1 MAAVS
6 TRYADALINS
16 VDNKDEI
23 CKYLE
28 NIATFYK
35 INSEFKETFN
45 NPRITDEVK
54 LDIIKEMISDK
65 KEEKFLNFISLILKE
80 NRFNLI
86 DDIYKKYQGLLDEIN
101 KNININII
109 TSSKLLDEEIQGITE
124 KFKKIYSAKEVNYKV
139 SIDESLIGGVKVI
152 AGGKVY
158 DDTIKTKLD
167 EML

>member
-23 CKYLE
+23 CECLK
-28 NIATFYK
+28 NIASLYET
-35 INSEFKETFN
+35 NSEFKETFN

-54 LDIIKEMISDK
+54 TGIIKEVISNKKNDK
-65 KEEKFLNFISLILKE
+65 FINFISLILKE
-80 NRFNLI
+80 KRFNLI
-86 DDIYKKYQGLLDEIN
+86 NDIYQKYQNMLDEKN
-101 KNININII
+101 KKINIDII
-109 TSSKLLDEEIQGITE
+109 ASCELSEKEIKGITE
-124 KFKKIYSAKEVNYKV
+124 KFKHMYKAKDITYKV
-139 SIDESLIGGVKVI
+139 KIDESLIGGIKVI
-152 AGGKVY
+152 AGGKIY